1 MKIKNEQG
9 EEVEVFT
16 AEEVG
21 QKVKEVED
29 KKVVEIEEIKKTVS
43 KEFEEKINSTNTTLE
58 TLKAEKEE
66 LEKKIGGGGQIDNF
80 KELKSALDKKTES
93 IEKLQNE
100 ISDYKTTQREKE
112 INAVISSKT
121 KGDKELEKKVKLHFK
136 ETLSAMPEG
145 TDEEMSKKLESA
157 LKLASDGDE
166 PNPLDFAG
174 GGGGRGFDASQTGG
188 VEFTGRE
195 KALGAK
201 MGISEADYKKYG
213 PKIK

>member
-29 KKVVEIEEIKKTVS
+29 KKVVEIEEIKKSVS
-43 KEFEEKINSTNTTLE
+43 REFEEKINSTNTTLE

-66 LEKKIGGGGQIDNF
+66 LEKKLGGGGQIDNF

-93 IEKLQNE
+93 IEKLQSE
-100 ISDYKTTQREKE
+100 ISEYKTTQREKE

-136 ETLSAMPEG
+136 ETLSAMSEG
-145 TDEEMSKKLESA
+145 TDEEISKKLDAA

-166 PNPLDFAG
+166 PNPLDFTG
-174 GGGGRGFDASQTGG
+174 RGGGRGFDANQSGG

-201 MGISEADYKKYG
+201 FGISEADYKKYG
-213 PKIK
+213 SKIK